1 MNSVNR
7 VRPVVQFQ
15 CISQRPCVYVEIVR
29 EPGKPINHK
38 AQCKS
43 VVEESWNKFNSE
55 GIKARQPK
63 EERYD
68 VKK

>member
-29 EPGKPINHK
+29 EAGKPINHK
-38 AQCKS
+38 VERRS
-43 VVEESWNKFNSE
+43 VVEEHWNKFHSE
-55 GIKARQPK
+55 GMKARQPK
-63 EERYD
+63 ED
-68 VKK
+68 

>member
-29 EPGKPINHK
+29 EPGKCSNHSI
-38 AQCKS
+38 ARED
-43 VVEESWNKFNSE
+43 VVARWNKFNSE

-63 EERYD
+63 D
-68 VKK
+68 D